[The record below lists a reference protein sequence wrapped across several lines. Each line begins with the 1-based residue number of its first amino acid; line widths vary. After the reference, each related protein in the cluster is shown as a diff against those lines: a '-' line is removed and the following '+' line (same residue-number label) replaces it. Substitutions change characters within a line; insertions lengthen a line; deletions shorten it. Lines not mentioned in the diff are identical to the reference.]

1 MELRLLVLFA
11 GVGVQHHLREAEPV
25 VSPRQ
30 SGRRRLHGSALLI
43 LFVGLITGTL
53 GYDLLRRYAPS
64 FFGERWGGDRP
75 DRRLSRVALFLFLVS
90 AYYRLTNAR
99 LSVRDVIP
107 GAVIGAVLLE
117 LTLQAL
123 PLFVYVTGD
132 VVTLQVL
139 GTTFL
144 LLVWLYLMANVIVFG
159 AELNW
164 WAAQRDGEVEEEPA
178 GWPRSMWP
186 GGVGPSVSQSCHTS

>member
-1 MELRLLVLFA
+1 MSTTGWIILGVVVLGCLAAAGLLA
-11 GVGVQHHLREAEPV
+11 
-25 VSPRQ
+25 
-30 SGRRRLHGSALLI
+30 ALASMSEEIRALPWGAMI
-43 LFVGLITGTL
+43 AATIALADLFVVWLAGREVWAAEKTGRFRPFFSLLLLPFGLI
-53 GYDLLRRYAPS
+53 
-64 FFGERWGGDRP
+64 
-75 DRRLSRVALFLFLVS
+75 ALFLFLVS

-107 GAVIGAVLLE
+107 GAIIGAALLE

-159 AELNW
+159 AAYNFELTY
-164 WAAQRDGEVEEEPA
+164 ARTGRAQGKILA
-178 GWPRSMWP
+178 
-186 GGVGPSVSQSCHTS
+186 